1 MLSRERL
8 QTAVSGFF
16 QDKTPPGREAPG
28 FMILDIIAIIII
40 VIAAIRHAFKGFVVS
55 VVHLIQW
62 IALAIL
68 SLLYSDNLKQY
79 LIDHTSIDSGLE
91 SFFKNLLLKRFQE
104 SGGTLSLPDFL
115 QNAADNAANTTAE
128 YAASVITGIVISILA
143 LLLIYIGVKI
153 IGTIIIALFSRS
165 HHGGVI
171 GALDGV
177 LGGAAGLLLGILY
190 VCILLSLLK
199 LTLPL
204 LAADTQTWL
213 QTQLNSSFLASAL
226 YHHNLVVA
234 FFQSIGAGTQ
244 QA

>member
-1 MLSRERL
+1 
-8 QTAVSGFF
+8 
-16 QDKTPPGREAPG
+16 
-28 FMILDIIAIIII
+28 MILDIIAIIII
-40 VIAAIRHAFKGFVVS
+40 VIAVLRHAFRGFAVS
-55 VVHLIQW
+55 VVHLAQW
-62 IALAIL
+62 TALAIL

-104 SGGTLSLPDFL
+104 SGGTLALPDFL
-115 QNAADNAANTTAE
+115 QNAADTAANTTAE
-128 YAASVITGIVISILA
+128 YAASVITGIVMSILA
-143 LLLIYIGVKI
+143 LILIYIGVKI
-153 IGTIIIALFSRS
+153 IGSIMITLFSRS

-177 LGGAAGLLLGILY
+177 LGGAAGLLLGLLY

-204 LAADTQTWL
+204 MGADTQTWL
-213 QTQLNSSFLASAL
+213 QTQLNSSLLVSTL
-226 YHHNLVVA
+226 YSHNLVTA